1 MSEEQSN
8 NPKRKIEDYSE
19 VMKSERSSDNF
30 FSAFITKPKKIRLDI
45 QNKDEK
51 IVLVLRQH
59 IATQIKSIFFL
70 CIGILAIPTILGF
83 SGFMGALPTKF
94 VGAFY
99 IFWVA
104 LSFCLFTRS
113 FLIWLFN
120 VYIITDERIIDVD
133 FTSMISFNVANAKIE
148 NIEDVTATTSG
159 PMAAIF
165 DYGTILIQTAGEK
178 TEFEFEGVPH
188 PAKVTKLLSEL
199 ILEEER
205 EKIEGRVS

>member
-1 MSEEQSN
+1 MSEEQKQR
-8 NPKRKIEDYSE
+8 PRRKIEDYSE
-19 VMKSERSSDNF
+19 VMKSEKSSDNF
-30 FSAFITKPKKIRLDI
+30 FSAFITKPKKIKLDI

-59 IATQIKSIFFL
+59 IATQIKSLFFL
-70 CIGILAIPTILGF
+70 CIAILAIPTILGF
-83 SGFMGALPTKF
+83 SGFMGALPSKF
-94 VGAFY
+94 VSAFY

-104 LSFCLFTRS
+104 LSFGLFVRS

-133 FTSMISFNVANAKIE
+133 FNSMIYFNISNAKIE
-148 NIEDVTATTSG
+148 NIEDVTASTSG

-165 DYGTILIQTAGEK
+165 DYGTITIQTAGER
-178 TEFEFEGVPH
+178 TEFEFSSVPH

-205 EKIEGRVS
+205 EKIEGRVN